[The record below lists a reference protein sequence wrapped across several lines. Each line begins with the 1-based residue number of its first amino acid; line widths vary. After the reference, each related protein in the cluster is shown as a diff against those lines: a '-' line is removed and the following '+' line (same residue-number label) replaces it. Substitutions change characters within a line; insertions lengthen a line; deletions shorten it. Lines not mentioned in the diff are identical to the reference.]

1 MNKEK
6 RLEEMD
12 SELDVI
18 FDELKETFK
27 KLVFK
32 SMIYRDLHL
41 DNVKEDIIEV
51 KEEVICCEKDH
62 PKVYINL
69 PIGKIMRCPY
79 CNQAYKRIE

>member
-1 MNKEK
+1 MGYEQIKAGI
-6 RLEEMD
+6 
-12 SELDVI
+12 SEVLS
-18 FDELKETFK
+18 KT
-27 KLVFK
+27 
-32 SMIYRDLHL
+32 RHL

-79 CNQAYKRIE
+79 CNQAVSYTHLTLPTKRIV